1 MNELF
6 SFEKTENYEAFTAFS
21 ENNGGSVY
29 QTSMWAS
36 VKNAWKP
43 YYYMGYEDGKE
54 VLSCLCLERNIPV
67 AGKLWYCP
75 DGFVCDL
82 KNSELIKEFASFIK
96 KEMKK
101 YGVFALACDP
111 LLVKKL
117 NGETV
122 DNFEESLSVFAD
134 AGFKVDGVKDFYTV
148 QPSTTINV
156 LLTDGEKR
164 FTEEEL
170 LKKCE
175 KGVRHGVRIG
185 RDCGVKCEEY
195 TIEDIDRDPSIAD
208 EFFSI
213 MTETSDRVSF
223 IQRDKSYYVNMLRS
237 LGRYGVMDLL
247 YYDIKGEK
255 ARAQSGIMEEKDL
268 ERFNSAMKE
277 LESAGVSPE
286 TEKIYIACGLTSYFG
301 KTSICLYGGTRNVL
315 RNTFRP
321 THLLNWV
328 RICRSIS
335 RGCEVHDMGRITGD
349 AYDES
354 NPLYGLC
361 RYKQSYAGTVTE
373 YCGDIYLVNN
383 SIGFFL
389 FTKGLPFA
397 KKMKNT
403 VLKKM
408 IKKRT
413 VENS

>member
-1 MNELF
+1 VNNLYN
-6 SFEKTENYEAFTAFS
+6 FEKTENYDVFNSFAE
-21 ENNGGSVY
+21 EYGGSVY

-36 VKNAWKP
+36 VKNVWKP
-43 YYYMGYEDGKE
+43 YYYMGYENGKP

-75 DGFVCDL
+75 DGFVCDY
-82 KNSELIKEFASFIK
+82 KNSELIKEFSSFMK
-96 KEMKK
+96 TEMKK

-111 LLVKKL
+111 LIVKKI

-122 DNFEESLSVFAD
+122 ENFSEGISVFKD
-134 AGFKVDGVKDFYTV
+134 AGFKVDGVENFYTV

-156 LLTDGEKR
+156 YLTEGSER
-164 FTEEEL
+164 FSEARL
-170 LKKCE
+170 LKRCE
-175 KGVRHGVRIG
+175 KGVRHGVKLG
-185 RDCGVKCEEY
+185 REGGIKCESY
-195 TIEDIDRDPSIAD
+195 TIEDIDRNPQIAD
-208 EFFSI
+208 EFFAV

-223 IQRDKSYYVNMLRS
+223 IQREKTYYVNMLRS
-237 LGRYGVMDLL
+237 LGKYGVMDML

-255 ARAQSGIMEEKDL
+255 SRAESGSMTDKEL

-277 LESAGVSPE
+277 LETFGVSSD
-286 TEKIYIACGLTSYFG
+286 TEKIYVACGLTSYFG
-301 KTSICLYGGTRNVL
+301 STSICLYGGTRNVL
-315 RNTFRP
+315 RNIFRP
-321 THLLNWV
+321 THLLNWI
-328 RICRSIS
+328 RICRSME
-335 RGCEVHDMGRITGD
+335 RGCEIHDMGRITGD

-373 YCGDIYLVNN
+373 YCGDVYLINN
-383 SIGFFL
+383 KFGFFL

-403 VLKKM
+403 LLKKM

-413 VENS
+413 VEKS

>member
-1 MNELF
+1 MY
-6 SFEKTENYEAFTAFS
+6 SFEKTENYGFFNSFAE
-21 ENNGGSVY
+21 ENGGSVY
-29 QTSMWAS
+29 QTSMWAD

-43 YYYMGYEDGKE
+43 YYYMGYQDGKA

-75 DGFVCDL
+75 DGFVCDY
-82 KNSELIKEFASFIK
+82 KNSELIKEFSSYLK
-96 KEMKK
+96 NEMKK

-111 LLVKKL
+111 LIVKKI
-117 NGETV
+117 NGEAV
-122 DNFEESLSVFAD
+122 GNFSETISVFSE
-134 AGFKVDGVKDFYTV
+134 AGFKVDGVENFYTV

-156 LLTDGEKR
+156 LLTENGER
-164 FTEEEL
+164 ISEEKL

-175 KGVRHGVRIG
+175 KGVRHGVKLG
-185 RDCGVKCEEY
+185 RDGGIKCESY
-195 TIEDIDRDPSIAD
+195 TIEDVERDSRSAD
-208 EFFSI
+208 EFFSV

-237 LGRYGVMDLL
+237 LGKYGVMDML

-255 ARAQSGIMEEKDL
+255 ARAESGNMTEKEL

-277 LESAGVSPE
+277 LESSGISAD
-286 TEKIYIACGLTSYFG
+286 TEKVYVACGLTSYFG

-321 THLLNWV
+321 THLLNWT
-328 RICRSIS
+328 RICRSIE
-335 RGCEVHDMGRITGD
+335 RGCEIHDMGRITGD

-373 YCGDIYLVNN
+373 YCGDIYLINN
-383 SIGFFL
+383 GFGFFL

-397 KKMKNT
+397 KKIKNT
-403 VLKKM
+403 LLKKI

-413 VENS
+413 VERN

>member
-1 MNELF
+1 MNDLY
-6 SFEKTENYEAFTAFS
+6 SFEKTENYEVFNSFS
-21 ENNGGSVY
+21 EKNGGSVY
-29 QTSMWAS
+29 QTSMWAA

-43 YYYMGYEDGKE
+43 YYYMGYKDGE
-54 VLSCLCLERNIPV
+54 AVLSCLCLERNIPV

-75 DGFVCDL
+75 DGFVCDYE
-82 KNSELIKEFASFIK
+82 NAELIKEFSAFIK
-96 KEMKK
+96 KEMGK
-101 YGVFALACDP
+101 YDAFALACDP
-111 LLVKKL
+111 LVVKKI

-122 DNFEESLSVFAD
+122 ENFEKNLSVFSD
-134 AGFKVDGVKDFYTV
+134 AGFKVDGIKDFYTV

-156 LLTDGEKR
+156 LLTDGDERLSEEKI
-164 FTEEEL
+164 

-175 KGVRHGVRIG
+175 KGVRHGVKLG
-185 RDCGVKCEEY
+185 RDGGIKCEEF
-195 TIEDIDRDPSIAD
+195 TIEDIDNDPTVAD

-237 LGRYGVMDLL
+237 LGKFGVMDLL

-255 ARAQSGIMEEKDL
+255 SRAESGNMTEKEL

-277 LESAGVSPE
+277 LESAGISE
-286 TEKIYIACGLTSYFG
+286 NAEKIYVACGLTSYFG

-373 YCGDIYLVNN
+373 YCGDIYLINN
-383 SIGFFL
+383 SLGFFL
-389 FTKGLPFA
+389 FTKALPFA

-403 VLKKM
+403 VLKKI

>member
-1 MNELF
+1 MYN
-6 SFEKTENYEAFTAFS
+6 FEKTENYEVFNSFA
-21 ENNGGSVY
+21 EEHGGSVY

-75 DGFVCDL
+75 DGFVCDY
-82 KNSELIKEFASFIK
+82 KNSALIKEFSSFMK
-96 KEMKK
+96 SEMKK
-101 YGVFALACDP
+101 CGVFALACDP
-111 LLVKKL
+111 LIVKKI

-122 DNFEESLSVFAD
+122 ENFSKDISVFAD
-134 AGFKVDGVKDFYTV
+134 AGFKVDGVENFYTV
-148 QPSTTINV
+148 QPSTTINI
-156 LLTDGEKR
+156 LLTEGTERISEEK
-164 FTEEEL
+164 L

-175 KGVRHGVRIG
+175 KGVRHGVKLGKEGGI
-185 RDCGVKCEEY
+185 KCETY
-195 TIEDIDRDPSIAD
+195 TIEDIDRNPEIAD
-208 EFFSI
+208 EFFSV

-223 IQRDKSYYVNMLRS
+223 IQREKSYYINMLRS
-237 LGRYGVMDLL
+237 LGKYGVVDML

-255 ARAQSGIMEEKDL
+255 ARAESGEMTEKEL
-268 ERFNSAMKE
+268 ERFNSAVKE
-277 LESAGVSPE
+277 LESYGISVDSE
-286 TEKIYIACGLTSYFG
+286 RIYVACGLTSYFG

-321 THLLNWV
+321 THLLNWT
-328 RICRSIS
+328 RICRSME

-373 YCGDIYLVNN
+373 YCGDIYLINN
-383 SIGFFL
+383 GFGFFL

-403 VLKKM
+403 LLKKI

-413 VENS
+413 VERS

>member
-1 MNELF
+1 MYN
-6 SFEKTENYEAFTAFS
+6 FEKTENYEALNSFA
-21 ENNGGSVY
+21 EAHGGSVY

-43 YYYMGYEDGKE
+43 YYYMGYENGKA

-75 DGFVCDL
+75 DGFVCDY
-82 KNSELIKEFASFIK
+82 KNSELIKEFSSYLK
-96 KEMKK
+96 NEMKK

-111 LLVKKL
+111 LIVKKI
-117 NGETV
+117 NGEAV
-122 DNFEESLSVFAD
+122 GNFSETISVFSE
-134 AGFKVDGVKDFYTV
+134 AGFKVDGVENFYTV

-156 LLTDGEKR
+156 LLTENGER
-164 FTEEEL
+164 ISEEKL

-175 KGVRHGVRIG
+175 KGVRHGVKLG
-185 RDCGVKCEEY
+185 RDGGIKCESY
-195 TIEDIDRDPSIAD
+195 TIEDLDKNPEIAD
-208 EFFSI
+208 EFFSV

-237 LGRYGVMDLL
+237 LGKYGVMDML

-255 ARAQSGIMEEKDL
+255 ARAESGNMTEKEL
-268 ERFNSAMKE
+268 ERFNTAMKE
-277 LESAGVSPE
+277 LESSGILSD
-286 TEKIYIACGLTSYFG
+286 TEKVYVACGLTSYFG

-321 THLLNWV
+321 THLLNWT
-328 RICRSIS
+328 RICRSIE
-335 RGCEVHDMGRITGD
+335 RGCEIHDMGRITGD

-373 YCGDIYLVNN
+373 YCGDIYLINN
-383 SIGFFL
+383 GFGFFL

-397 KKMKNT
+397 KKIKNT
-403 VLKKM
+403 LLKKI

-413 VENS
+413 VERN

>member
-1 MNELF
+1 MY
-6 SFEKTENYEAFTAFS
+6 SFEKTENYGFFNSFAE
-21 ENNGGSVY
+21 ENGGSVY
-29 QTSMWAS
+29 QTSMWAD

-43 YYYMGYEDGKE
+43 YYYMGYQDGKA

-75 DGFVCDL
+75 DGFVCDY
-82 KNSELIKEFASFIK
+82 KNSELIKEFSSYLK
-96 KEMKK
+96 NEMKK
-101 YGVFALACDP
+101 YGIFALACDP
-111 LLVKKL
+111 LVVKKI

-122 DNFEESLSVFAD
+122 EGFSEKISVFSE
-134 AGFKVDGVKDFYTV
+134 AGFKVDGVENFYTV

-156 LLTDGEKR
+156 LLTENGER
-164 FTEEEL
+164 ISEEKL

-175 KGVRHGVRIG
+175 KGVRHGVKLG
-185 RDCGVKCEEY
+185 RDGGIKCESY
-195 TIEDIDRDPSIAD
+195 TIEDLDKNPEIAD
-208 EFFSI
+208 EFFSV

-237 LGRYGVMDLL
+237 LGKYGVMDML

-255 ARAQSGIMEEKDL
+255 ARAESGNMTEKEL

-277 LESAGVSPE
+277 LESSGISAD
-286 TEKIYIACGLTSYFG
+286 TEKVYVACGLTSYFG
-301 KTSICLYGGTRNVL
+301 KASICLYGGTRNVL

-321 THLLNWV
+321 THLLNWT
-328 RICRSIS
+328 RICRSME
-335 RGCEVHDMGRITGD
+335 RGCEIHDMGRITGD

-373 YCGDIYLVNN
+373 YCGDIYLINN
-383 SIGFFL
+383 GFGFFL

-397 KKMKNT
+397 KKIKNT
-403 VLKKM
+403 LLKKI

-413 VENS
+413 VERN

>member
-1 MNELF
+1 MF
-6 SFEKTENYEAFTAFS
+6 SFEKTENYEVFNAFS

-43 YYYMGYEDGKE
+43 YYYMGYEDGKA

-75 DGFVCDL
+75 DGFVCDYS
-82 KNSELIKEFASFIK
+82 NSVLIKEFSSFIK
-96 KEMKK
+96 NEMKRF
-101 YGVFALACDP
+101 GVFALACDP
-111 LLVKKL
+111 LVVKKI

-122 DNFEESLSVFAD
+122 ENFDKTVAVFAD
-134 AGFKVDGVKDFYTV
+134 AGFKIDGVKDFYTV
-148 QPSTTINV
+148 QPSTTVNIF
-156 LLTDGEKR
+156 LSDGEER
-164 FTEEEL
+164 FSEEKIM
-170 LKKCE
+170 KKCE

-185 RDCGVKCEEY
+185 RECGIKGEEY
-195 TIEDIDRDPSIAD
+195 TIEDIDNDPKIAD

-237 LGRYGVMDLL
+237 LGKYGVMDLL
-247 YYDIKGEK
+247 YYDIKGER
-255 ARAQSGIMEEKDL
+255 ARAEAGNMPDKDR
-268 ERFNSAMKE
+268 ERFDSAMKE
-277 LESAGVSPE
+277 LEAAGISADV
-286 TEKIYIACGLTSYFG
+286 EKIYVACGMTSYFG

-321 THLLNWV
+321 THLLNWI
-328 RICRSIS
+328 RICRSLE
-335 RGCEVHDMGRITGD
+335 RGCDVHDMGRITGD
-349 AYDES
+349 AYDEK

-373 YCGDIYLVNN
+373 YCGDIYLINN
-383 SIGFFL
+383 SLGFFL
-389 FTKGLPFA
+389 FTKALPCA
-397 KKMKNT
+397 KKVKNT
-403 VLKKM
+403 VLKKI